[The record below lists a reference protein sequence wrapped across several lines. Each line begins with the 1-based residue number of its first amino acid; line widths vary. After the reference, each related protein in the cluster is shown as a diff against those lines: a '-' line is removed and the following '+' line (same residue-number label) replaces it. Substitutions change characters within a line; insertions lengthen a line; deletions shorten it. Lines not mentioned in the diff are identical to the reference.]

1 MVELLKEKHQDFVLE
16 PGEILYRADCIEVSY
31 HTEHQYLYIEW
42 IGSLNLHLVRQH
54 GEKVLSLLSKKGCTK
69 ILNNNTLVRGPW
81 LDACPY
87 LAEDLLPRL
96 KEAGLKYLAWVYS
109 PNMYSQ
115 HSTDQTLDAANRSIK
130 KRINI
135 FYTVEMAQEWLNS
148 NP

>member
-1 MVELLKEKHQDFVLE
+1 L
-16 PGEILYRADCIEVSY
+16 
-31 HTEHQYLYIEW
+31 
-42 IGSLNLHLVRQH
+42 LNLHLVRQH
-54 GEKVLSLLSKKGCTK
+54 GEKVLDFLHETRCKK
-69 ILNNNTLVRGPW
+69 ILNNNTQVRGPW

-115 HSTDQTLDAANRSIK
+115 HSTDQTLEAANRSIK

-135 FYTVEMAQEWLNS
+135 FYSVEMAQEWLTS
-148 NP
+148 IF